1 MRERDGERE
10 REGWRERC
18 GRERERQGVR
28 TRTGGKERRPPSS
41 CYFFLGWVVVV
52 DGVMKMRDGDEEGIK
67 HDSRRCRRGSRSRS
81 RSMV

>member
-1 MRERDGERE
+1 MERE
-10 REGWRERC
+10 RERGM
-18 GRERERQGVR
+18 EREVWNRESLNQGVR